1 MSNKTLKITESS
13 VRQIIL
19 EELTVVDYN
28 RWAESKNIART
39 APASIAKYG
48 REVLNA
54 KSVQDLHSI
63 IFGVIPDFL
72 DPYFYIKE
80 VDRLLFQNNER
91 ISEGLCF
98 HIKNKRP
105 IIENI
110 YRPGSKKFF
119 QLFTET
125 RKKYKKG
132 QYQPSDWEE
141 VELLETSIGEWG
153 IYNGEHVPLD
163 YPMLNEDFSD
173 DYESQKWHELSP
185 AELKKYPETIDR
197 LYKIIDDS
205 YSYLDGH
212 VDIQEPEDLFRHGV
226 SIYALIDVDG
236 DGEIDAARLSKKT
249 KYGNKGYATGT
260 NASADAKRVV
270 MQKIQSDLSSKGF
283 YAEVSGKMAHILV
296 NKLNIPYVDD
306 ENIVRKILGKPI
318 EWIGKLEDGSGNA
331 NGWYYRTLGDGKKHE
346 KILVGIPTG
355 INESKYK
362 GRDVDLNS
370 PMRSSGPTKYKVY
383 VKNEKGNVVQV
394 NFGDAKGGLTAK
406 IQDPAARKS
415 FAARHQCEKKKD
427 KTKPG
432 YWACRLP
439 RYAKKL
445 GLKPVSAQWW

>member
-1 MSNKTLKITESS
+1 MRLPESEL
-13 VRQIIL
+13 RRIIV
-19 EELTVVDYN
+19 EELSVSDYN
-28 RWAESKNIART
+28 KWSETERIART
-39 APASIAKYG
+39 APASIARYG

-63 IFGVIPDFL
+63 IFGVIPGFL
-72 DPYFYIKE
+72 DPDFYIKE

-383 VKNEKGNVVQV
+383 VKNEKGNVVQI